1 VRQILQTIGVSLLGG
16 LLLTLALSAVW
27 IIVTAGQAEG
37 PFSSVLD
44 SLSTVGPDSIVL
56 VVSVG
61 FGASAYLIN
70 KFTGGGF

>member
-1 VRQILQTIGVSLLGG
+1 VKQILRTIGASLFGG
-16 LLLTLALSAVW
+16 LLLILALSAVW
-27 IIVTAGQAEG
+27 IIVTAGQTEG

-44 SLSTVGPDSIVL
+44 SLSTVGPASIVL